1 LLCYEFV
8 VDLRNN
14 RKKMEKLSKQ
24 EEEAMQA
31 VWQFGKGFIKDFL
44 DLLEEPKPPY
54 TTLAS
59 TVKNLERKGFV
70 ESEKMGNSFRYSPSI
85 LEEDYKKKFMNGFVS
100 DYFQN
105 SYKDLVTFFANE
117 KKISAS
123 ELKEIIKLIENPKS

>member
-1 LLCYEFV
+1 MLCYELV

-14 RKKMEKLSKQ
+14 RNKMEKLSKQ
-24 EEEAMQA
+24 EEDAMQA
-31 VWQFGKGFIKDFL
+31 IWQFGRGFIKDFL
-44 DLLEEPKPPY
+44 ELMEEPKPPY

-70 ESEKMGNSFRYSPSI
+70 ESEKMGNSFRYAPAI
-85 LEEDYKKKFMNGFVS
+85 PEEDYKKKFMNGFVS

-117 KKISAS
+117 KKISAN

>member
-1 LLCYEFV
+1 
-8 VDLRNN
+8 
-14 RKKMEKLSKQ
+14 MEKLSKQ

-31 VWQFGKGFIKDFL
+31 VWQYGEGFIKDFI
-44 DLLEEPKPPY
+44 DQIAEPKPPY

-70 ESEKMGNSFRYSPSI
+70 KSEKLGNSFRYAPAI
-85 LEEDYKKKFMNGFVS
+85 DEQEYKKKFMSGFVS

-105 SYKDLVTFFANE
+105 SYKDLVAFFAKE

-123 ELKEIIKLIENPKS
+123 ELKEIIHLIENPKP